1 MRDPLAYA
9 APQASDTAGSPDAP
23 AVTDAPHTPPAA
35 HEPHTRLA
43 ALAEAPRGFEFYAAL
58 RLIEAAYPGSP
69 RLGRSQR
76 VADDPV
82 RLAQAVTLAFEPA
95 MIEKLEWR
103 GGSAPR
109 LEVNFL
115 GLSGPNGPLPL
126 HLTEY
131 IRDRVRNSSDPT
143 MARFLDVFHHRML
156 SLFYRAW
163 ASAQPSVSLD
173 RPDADRFA
181 GYIASLIGTGMASL
195 QHRSALPEVAK
206 LHYAGRLADQ
216 RRNAEG
222 LAALLADFFGVAVR
236 VEPFV
241 GHWMRLPADERT
253 RLKSGI
259 AAERLGVST
268 VLGSAVWNVQHKFR
282 LRIGPLDYEQFRAFL
297 PGGANLRRLIDWV
310 RQYVGDTL
318 AWDVRLVL
326 KKEQVPRLRLGR
338 TARLGYTTWVAGQLL
353 TRDAEQLLFDPVAA
367 HS

>member
-43 ALAEAPRGFEFYAAL
+43 ALDEAPRGFEFYAAL